1 MRRQL
6 EWFDN
11 LCRAWSVISCWINDC
26 HMVNFL
32 KHRVSRSRWVKLV
45 GRTFLKWQQDECLEM
60 GAALA
65 YYAVFSLFPMI
76 LVSLSIV
83 GFLLGP
89 DTGAYDQI
97 LFFARDTLPP
107 DAYQIVQTTLLQ
119 LHTGSASASIIGFII
134 LLFIASGFF
143 GALSRSFDK
152 IWHVHP
158 RHRNVNGVRDLA
170 LNFIWQ
176 RLFAFLLVIGA
187 SGLVFASMVSNI
199 VLGTLRRLLE
209 GVNNHLTLFT
219 INQLQLLPWLRFG
232 GAFMVLTLVVMLL
245 YKILP
250 STRVAWRDIWPGAL
264 FTAILWI
271 LLQQLISNSVISL
284 GSRFRSY
291 GVIGGVMVLM
301 LWIYLTSQIFFLGGE
316 LTYTYAHLFG
326 SRRNHRR
333 LTSKPD
339 MSESSTTVDPK
350 PENRQP

>member
-11 LCRAWSVISCWINDC
+11 LCRTWAIINCWINDC

-32 KHRVSRSRWVKLV
+32 RHRVSKSRWVKLI

-65 YYAVFSLFPMI
+65 YYAVFSLFPLI

-97 LFFARDTLPP
+97 LKVARDALPP
-107 DAYQIVQTTLLQ
+107 DAYQVVQATLLQ
-119 LHTGSASASIIGFII
+119 LHTGSTSASIIGFVI

-158 RHRNVNGVRDLA
+158 RHRNTNDVRDIA

-187 SGLVFASMVSNI
+187 SGLVFASMLSNI
-199 VLGTLRRLLE
+199 ALDTLQRLLE
-209 GVNNHLTLFT
+209 GVNNHVTRFT
-219 INQLQLLPWLRFG
+219 IDQLQLLPWFRVG
-232 GAFMVLTLVVMLL
+232 GAFITLTLVVMLL

-250 STRVAWRDIWPGAL
+250 STRVAWRDIWPGAI
-264 FTAILWI
+264 FTAVLWI
-271 LLQQLISNSVISL
+271 ILQQLISNSVISL

-316 LTYTYAHLFG
+316 LTYTYAYLFG
-326 SRRNHRR
+326 SRRHHHR
-333 LTSKPD
+333 LTSKPGHVET
-339 MSESSTTVDPK
+339 SPAADPNA
-350 PENRQP
+350 PRS

>member
-1 MRRQL
+1 
-6 EWFDN
+6 
-11 LCRAWSVISCWINDC
+11 
-26 HMVNFL
+26 MVNFL
-32 KHRVSRSRWVKLV
+32 KHRVKPSPLVKLI
-45 GRTFLKWQQDECLEM
+45 GRTLLKWQQDECLEM

-65 YYAVFSLFPMI
+65 YYAAFSLFPMI

-89 DTGAYDQI
+89 DTGAYDQVL
-97 LFFARDTLPP
+97 LFAQDALPP
-107 DAYQIVQTTLLQ
+107 DAYQVFESTLLQ
-119 LHTGSASASIIGFII
+119 LHTGSTSASIIGFVI

-158 RHRNVNGVRDLA
+158 RHRNANGVRDMA

-187 SGLVFASMVSNI
+187 SSLVFASMLSNI
-199 VLGTLRRLLE
+199 VLGTLQRMLE
-209 GVNNHLTLFT
+209 GVNDHISFVTL
-219 INQLQLLPWLRFG
+219 NQLQVLPWLRFG
-232 GAFMVLTLVVMLL
+232 GAFIVLTLVVMLL

-250 STRVAWRDIWPGAL
+250 STRIAWRDIWPGAI
-264 FTAILWI
+264 FTAILWLI
-271 LLQQLISNSVISL
+271 LQQLISNSVISL

-291 GVIGGVMVLM
+291 GVIGGFMVLM

-326 SRRNHRR
+326 SRRKRNPLGHKR
-333 LTSKPD
+333 SKASRSSDQRSEGLP
-339 MSESSTTVDPK
+339 SQESS
-350 PENRQP
+350 R